1 MEASCRSKFWPLI
14 LLRGVLKEVYLG
26 KGEGQLGIPSSRAF
40 PHLDLIDRSPQAA
53 FILFTFPCTSSQPE
67 ELISAQELL
76 ARKKKREEEI
86 RFFTQMEKN
95 ILARMDMQ
103 DSLPMGPTTP
113 FSPTQ
118 VQSRSTYSA
127 SSADSDSAT
136 TISAKEFVPS
146 LLSVPSSASDISK
159 SSTTASST
167 SSASLYPSHQRRNT
181 TGTISLKETPFTL
194 DVDGTIQSIC
204 TVYRVFIVESMSET
218 LPSSS
223 PASVHDIFADLEASV
238 FDDSFGNPFYRCKGN
253 GVDFERRSQHVV
265 DDPHGANIPSLE
277 EITFFVTYVYD
288 NCQMESDVLIPCL
301 LYCERIMTITK
312 GAVQPNVRNW
322 RSILLSC
329 LLLASKVWDDCSM
342 WPVDFSCVCRK
353 GPTSLQPFN
362 LRRINELEVA
372 FLKLINFNAHISASE
387 YTRCYFYLQELSLPA
402 TSKHFLDIERSA
414 AFGMLKLKSLDAEF
428 LDTKASYHRRGSS
441 FDEQEMRCGEDYSYE
456 RSASICLEKIVTM

>member
-1 MEASCRSKFWPLI
+1 MER
-14 LLRGVLKEVYLG
+14 
-26 KGEGQLGIPSSRAF
+26 
-40 PHLDLIDRSPQAA
+40 
-53 FILFTFPCTSSQPE
+53 
-67 ELISAQELL
+67 
-76 ARKKKREEEI
+76 
-86 RFFTQMEKN
+86 N
-95 ILARMDMQ
+95 ILASMDKQ
-103 DSLPMGPTTP
+103 DSLPMASTTP

-118 VQSRSTYSA
+118 FQSRSTCSA

-159 SSTTASST
+159 SSTTVSST
-167 SSASLYPSHQRRNT
+167 SSASCYPSHQRRNT

-238 FDDSFGNPFYRCKGN
+238 FDDSFGTPFYRHKGN
-253 GVDFERRSQHVV
+253 SADFEHRSQHFV
-265 DDPHGANIPSLE
+265 DDPHGASIPSLR
-277 EITFFVTYVYD
+277 EIISFVTYLYD

-301 LYCERIMTITK
+301 LYCERLMTQTRGI
-312 GAVQPNVRNW
+312 VQPSIWNW

-353 GPTSLQPFN
+353 GPTSLRPFS

-387 YTRCYFYLQELSLPA
+387 YTRCYFYLQDLSLPA
-402 TSKHFLDIERSA
+402 TSKHALDIERAA

-428 LDTKASYHRRGSS
+428 LASKGANHRRGSS
-441 FDEQEMRCGEDYSYE
+441 FDEQEMRYGEDYSHE
-456 RSASICLEKIVTM
+456 RSTSICLEKIVSM